1 MEVHKLKKCFLP
13 SNRAECLE
21 VFHFSHFFGD
31 TRVQHMFKKESF
43 SFLIIDYHTC
53 FSGNFILYDNFCN
66 FSQHLVQW
74 QG

>member
-1 MEVHKLKKCFLP
+1 MEVHKLKKCYLP

-43 SFLIIDYHTC
+43 SFLIVDLSYMFFRQFHP
-53 FSGNFILYDNFCN
+53 
-66 FSQHLVQW
+66 V
-74 QG
+74 